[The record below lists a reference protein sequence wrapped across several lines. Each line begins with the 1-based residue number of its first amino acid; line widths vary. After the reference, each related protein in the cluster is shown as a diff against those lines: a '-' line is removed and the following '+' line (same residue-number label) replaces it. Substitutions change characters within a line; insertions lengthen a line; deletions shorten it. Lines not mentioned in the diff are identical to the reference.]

1 MFKIYTLKD
10 KIHFSSEMIILFGL
24 LDTLPNEPP
33 HCYNFNNFSRY
44 GDVVNWCKTHIE
56 YVDDI
61 KAADIVVLPFKFNGI
76 HNPIFKLLN
85 NLTKQL
91 DKKLW
96 CFYNDD
102 DDISYVLDK
111 HVVLFRTSFY
121 KSSKKKNEQALIAFS
136 ADFYRQKQSDNISV
150 GYCGYY
156 TASNRRFPNGEW
168 VGRSW
173 YIDYFKKCK
182 LSNDFIIRKGFWA
195 KGMDKKQAQLEYFE
209 NMENNIFI
217 FCMRGAGNFSY
228 RFYETLMMGRIPIFI
243 DTDCV
248 LPFEESINL
257 SEVGLFFKDE
267 DIKAGKINL
276 EKEILK
282 YIENNKNRLTDI
294 QKQNRILW
302 EKFYSP
308 VGFLNTLI
316 NTEKIE

>member
-10 KIHFSSEMIILFGL
+10 NVHFSSEMTILFGL

-33 HCYNFNNFSRY
+33 YCYNLNNVSRY

-61 KAADIVVLPFKFNGI
+61 KTADIVVLPFKFNGI

-102 DDISYVLDK
+102 SDTSYVLDK

-121 KSSKKKNEQALIAFS
+121 KSSKNKNEQGLIALS
-136 ADFYRQKQSDNISV
+136 SDFYRQKQCDNISV
-150 GYCGYY
+150 GYCGHTQCGRAPYLDY
-156 TASNRRFPNGEW
+156 LQKSNVAN
-168 VGRSW
+168 
-173 YIDYFKKCK
+173 
-182 LSNDFIIRKGFWA
+182 NFIIRKGFWA
-195 KGMDKKQAQLEYFE
+195 PGIDRRQAQREYFE
-209 NMENNIFI
+209 NMENNIFV
-217 FCMRGAGNFSY
+217 FCMRGGGNFSY

-248 LPFEESINL
+248 LPFEELINF
-257 SEVGLFFKDE
+257 SDVGLFLKDE
-267 DIKAGKINL
+267 DIKTGKVNL
-276 EKEILK
+276 EQEILK
-282 YIENNKNRLTDI
+282 FTQDNKNRLTEI
-294 QKQNRILW
+294 QKQNRVLW

>member
-10 KIHFSSEMIILFGL
+10 DVHFSSEMIILFGL

-33 HCYNFNNFSRY
+33 HCYNLNNVSRY

-61 KAADIVVLPFKFNGI
+61 KTADIVVLPFKFNGI

-102 DDISYVLDK
+102 SDTSYVLDK

-121 KSSKKKNEQALIAFS
+121 KSSKNKNEQGLIAFS
-136 ADFYRQKQSDNISV
+136 SDFYRQKQCDNISI
-150 GYCGYY
+150 GYCGHTLSGRAPYLDY
-156 TASNRRFPNGEW
+156 LQKSNVAN
-168 VGRSW
+168 
-173 YIDYFKKCK
+173 
-182 LSNDFIIRKGFWA
+182 NFIIRKGFWA
-195 KGMDKKQAQLEYFE
+195 PGIDRRQAQLEYFE
-209 NMENNIFI
+209 NMENNIFV
-217 FCMRGAGNFSY
+217 FCMRGGGNFSY

-248 LPFEESINL
+248 LPFEELINF
-257 SEVGLFFKDE
+257 SDVGLFLKDE
-267 DIKAGKINL
+267 DIKTGKVNL
-276 EKEILK
+276 EQEILK
-282 YIENNKNRLTDI
+282 FTQDNKNRLTEI
-294 QKQNRILW
+294 QKQNRVLW

>member
-10 KIHFSSEMIILFGL
+10 KVHFSSEMIILFGL

-33 HCYNFNNFSRY
+33 HCYNFNNVSRY

-61 KAADIVVLPFKFNGI
+61 KTADIVVLPFKFNGI

-102 DDISYVLDK
+102 SDTSYVLDK

-121 KSSKKKNEQALIAFS
+121 KSSKNKNEQGLTAFS
-136 ADFYRQKQSDNISV
+136 SDFYRQKQCDNISV
-150 GYCGYY
+150 GYCGHTQCGRALYLDY
-156 TASNRRFPNGEW
+156 LQKSNVAN
-168 VGRSW
+168 
-173 YIDYFKKCK
+173 
-182 LSNDFIIRKGFWA
+182 NFIIRKGFWA
-195 KGMDKKQAQLEYFE
+195 PGIDRRQAQREYFE
-209 NMENNIFI
+209 NMENNMFV
-217 FCMRGAGNFSY
+217 FCMRGGGNFSY

-248 LPFEESINL
+248 LPFEELINF
-257 SEVGLFFKDE
+257 SDVGLFLKDE
-267 DIKAGKINL
+267 DIKTGKVNL
-276 EKEILK
+276 EQEILK
-282 YIENNKNRLTDI
+282 FTQDNKNRLTEI
-294 QKQNRILW
+294 QKQNRVLW

>member
-10 KIHFSSEMIILFGL
+10 KVHFSSEMIILFGL

-33 HCYNFNNFSRY
+33 HCYNFDNVSRY

-61 KAADIVVLPFKFNGI
+61 KTADIVVLPFKFNGI
-76 HNPIFKLLN
+76 HNSIFKLLS
-85 NLTKQL
+85 NLAKQL

-102 DDISYVLDK
+102 DNKSYVLDE
-111 HVVLFRTSFY
+111 HIVLFRTSFY
-121 KSSKKKNEQALIAFS
+121 KSSKNKNEKGLIAFS

-156 TASNRRFPNGEW
+156 TARNIRFPGGIFNA
-168 VGRSW
+168 RAP
-173 YIDYFKKCK
+173 YLTYLQK
-182 LSNDFIIRKGFWA
+182 SNVANNFIIRQGFWA
-195 KGMDKKQAQLEYFE
+195 PKIDKKQAQLEYFE
-209 NMENNIFI
+209 NMENNIFT

-248 LPFEESINL
+248 LPFEELINF
-257 SEVGLFFKDE
+257 SDVGLFLKDA
-267 DIKAGKINL
+267 DIKTGKINL
-276 EKEILK
+276 EQEILK
-282 YIENNKNRLTDI
+282 YIQNNKHRLTEI
-294 QKQNRILW
+294 QKQNRVLW